1 MATIK
6 LYATLS
12 CPYCEMAKKLLLGK
26 GQADIEVLYIDRDPQ
41 LKEAMI
47 QLTGQ
52 RTVPQIFINTV
63 HVGGYHDLCIL
74 DQTGKLDVLFTQKT

>member
-1 MATIK
+1 MATIT

-26 GQADIEVLYIDRDPQ
+26 GQTDIEVLYIDRDPQ
-41 LKEAMI
+41 LKEVMI
-47 QLTGQ
+47 RITGQ